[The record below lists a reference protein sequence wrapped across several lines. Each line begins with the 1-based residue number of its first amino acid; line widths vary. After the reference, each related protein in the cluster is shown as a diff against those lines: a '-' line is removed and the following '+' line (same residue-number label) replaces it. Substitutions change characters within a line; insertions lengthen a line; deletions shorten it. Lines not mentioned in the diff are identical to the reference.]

1 MHLRRM
7 KLTNW
12 LNSNKHIRR
21 IYLPMG
27 IAGVGGLLYL
37 KVWLPLTGIEIPCVF
52 REITGL
58 WCPGCGLTRM
68 VLALMELDFLQAFRY
83 NMLIFFVAPLFIIY
97 LWLARSGKAKRAS
110 VLMGIMIV
118 MAIVFGVLRNIP
130 SFKWLAPTVI

>member
-1 MHLRRM
+1 
-7 KLTNW
+7 
-12 LNSNKHIRR
+12 
-21 IYLPMG
+21 MG